1 MWARVHK
8 IDRIRPQADG
18 SAHVLVEDERNA
30 VAMSRNPGLS
40 TLVAVARVLNGK
52 RVLDAKYA
60 GKGEVRYACGPM
72 PPSFLFD
79 AIVRAGGLVTDAAGE
94 KVVVPAAPGAVS
106 GIVDHAFAELAHG
119 LRSSVGAH
127 DMATALKK
135 VETQR
140 RKTTI
145 DRDAS
150 PALYWTAVFE
160 LAALAGELSR
170 QRGGRWIDTKE
181 MPVPFAIKFA
191 SGELAAPAK
200 TAMQIVEGAADPLSS
215 LADETGEKPGESL

>member
-1 MWARVHK
+1 VWARVHK
-8 IDRIRPQADG
+8 VDRIRPQADG

-30 VAMSRNPGLS
+30 ATMSRNPGLS

-52 RVLDAKYA
+52 RVLDAKYG

-79 AIVRAGGLVTDAAGE
+79 AIVRAGGVVTDAAGE
-94 KVVVPAAPGAVS
+94 TVVVPASPGAVS

-119 LRSSVGAH
+119 LRSSIGAH

-140 RKTTI
+140 RKAPV
-145 DRDAS
+145 DRDTN

-181 MPVPFAIKFA
+181 MPVPFAIRFS

-215 LADETGEKPGESL
+215 LADETGEKPGEPT